1 MLRAFLVLLVAA
13 SAGLAALH
21 PARAATAAFPDGSRI
36 GLVLPPGDLKP
47 STTFSGFEDSARKV
61 AITILDLPGRAYEAL
76 EQAAFGRKIKGLTV
90 DKRELFSFAGGI
102 GYLISGRAK
111 IDGEDAHAWYL
122 LANTMTRQ
130 AGRVGMFIRVH
141 VPDAA
146 RAAYPDAAIRAALRS
161 VTFRMPPL
169 AELVKHLPFEL
180 GDLAGFR
187 LMRVAPPALAVL
199 IDGPTND
206 PVHHPYMIISVGRG
220 APQEPSAQAR
230 LARDLL
236 NTAPVHVGAVTSAET
251 IRLRGTPVY
260 EIRAN
265 AKGPDGA
272 ALELVQWV
280 RFGGSG
286 FLRIV
291 GVVHKD
297 DWDRL
302 FPRFRAVRDGIDLR
316 SSRR

>member
-1 MLRAFLVLLVAA
+1 MLRAFLVFLVAA
-13 SAGLAALH
+13 AAGLAAPH
-21 PARAATAAFPDGSRI
+21 PGYAATAAFPEGSRI

-47 STTFSGFEDSARKV
+47 SVKAPGFEDSARKV
-61 AITILDLPGRAYEAL
+61 TITILDLPGPAYEAL
-76 EQAAFGRKIKGLTV
+76 EQSAFGKKIKGLTI
-90 DKRELFSFAGGI
+90 DKRELFTFAGGL
-102 GYLISGRAK
+102 GYLITGRAK

-146 RAAYPDAAIRAALRS
+146 RAAYPDAAIRAALKT

-169 AELVKHLPFEL
+169 AELVKKLPFKL

-199 IDGPTND
+199 IDGPVND
-206 PVHHPYMIISVGRG
+206 PVHHPYMVISVGRG
-220 APQEPSAQAR
+220 APQEPGAQAR

-236 NTAPVHVGAVTSAET
+236 NTAPVRVDAITSAET
-251 IRLRGTPVY
+251 IRLRGAPVY
-260 EIRAN
+260 ELRAN
-265 AKGPDGA
+265 AKGPDGS
-272 ALELVQWV
+272 ALELVQWL
-280 RFGGSG
+280 RFGSSG

-291 GVVHKD
+291 GVVQKD
-297 DWDRL
+297 DWDKL
-302 FPRFRAVRDGIDLR
+302 FPRFRAVRDGIDPR
-316 SSRR
+316 

>member
-1 MLRAFLVLLVAA
+1 M
-13 SAGLAALH
+13 
-21 PARAATAAFPDGSRI
+21 
-36 GLVLPPGDLKP
+36 
-47 STTFSGFEDSARKV
+47 
-61 AITILDLPGRAYEAL
+61 
-76 EQAAFGRKIKGLTV
+76 
-90 DKRELFSFAGGI
+90 FSFAGGI
-102 GYLISGRAK
+102 GYLISGSAK
-111 IDGEDAHAWYL
+111 IGGENAHAWYL

-130 AGRVGMFIRVH
+130 AGHVGMFIRVH

-146 RAAYPDAAIRAALRS
+146 RAAYPEAAILAALQS

-169 AELVKHLPFEL
+169 AELVKNLPFKL

-199 IDGPTND
+199 IDGPVSD
-206 PVHHPYMIISVGRG
+206 PVHHAYMVISVGRG
-220 APQEPSAQAR
+220 APQQPSAQAR

-236 NTAPVHVGAVTSAET
+236 NTAPVHVGAITSAES
-251 IRLRGTPVY
+251 IRLQGRPVY

-272 ALELVQWV
+272 ALQLVQWM

-286 FLRIV
+286 FLRII

-297 DWDRL
+297 DWDKL

-316 SSRR
+316 